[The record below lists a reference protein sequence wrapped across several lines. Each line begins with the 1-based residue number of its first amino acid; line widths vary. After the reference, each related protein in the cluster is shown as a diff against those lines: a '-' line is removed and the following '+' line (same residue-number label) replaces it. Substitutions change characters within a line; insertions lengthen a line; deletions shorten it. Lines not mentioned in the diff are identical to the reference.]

1 MKKQILVA
9 AIAAM
14 TFLAVASVG
23 AGGKPLFTRM
33 TGADEAPGP
42 GDPDGTGEAV
52 ITVNSGQQ
60 QLCFQLNVRDITLP
74 ASAAHVHVAAEGEP
88 GPVVVGLTAPD
99 ANGTSSGCVSAD
111 RDLLR
116 EIAQN
121 PQNYYVNVHTSDFP
135 AGAVRGQL

>member
-1 MKKQILVA
+1 MRKPILVA

-14 TFLAVASVG
+14 TLLAVSSVW
-23 AGGKPLFTRM
+23 AGGKPLATRM

-52 ITVNSGQQ
+52 ITVNQGQQ

-74 ASAAHVHVAAEGEP
+74 AAAAHVHVGAEGVA
-88 GPVVVGLTAPD
+88 GPVVIGLTPPD
-99 ANGTSSGCVSAD
+99 ANGTSSGCVTAD
-111 RDLLR
+111 RDLLK